1 MLHYSYSNDSYFSQ
15 EGKTV
20 EEIFAFVETAV
31 VNSLVV
37 VAVV

>member
-1 MLHYSYSNDSYFSQ
+1 MLHYSYPNDSYFSQ

-20 EEIFAFVETAV
+20 EIFAFVETAV

>member
-1 MLHYSYSNDSYFSQ
+1 MLHYSYYSNDSYFSQ

-20 EEIFAFVETAV
+20 EIFAFVETA